1 MTVLTDIIDI
11 QISRE
16 TTAVSRAA
24 FNVPMFLATHT
35 AFVERARIYSS
46 LLAVSADFSSTSSV
60 YVAATKLFGQ
70 EIKPPQIVVGRRK
83 VDSSAV
89 TLVTVTGSAELFF
102 NGTKITVDVGSEA
115 NATDGVAAIETAFT
129 GAGID
134 GVTFTDNTDGSF
146 EVSSSVSGVAFS
158 FSASSQFTVVNTST
172 EAWVEALDSVSDENN
187 EWYALAIETHE
198 RLDVTLVAGAME
210 ARKQIFGTSTSDVQV
225 TSASST
231 DDLAVNLFSLGYQ
244 RTFVF
249 YSENADTE
257 YPEAAWIGSQL
268 PEQPGSNTWKFKS
281 LSGVTVSGLNSTQAS
296 AVKAKNANTYE
307 RVGGVSITS
316 EGRMAGGEFIDV
328 MIFVDWLEA
337 RMRESIFFRLVNTK
351 KIPYTQAGVTIIEN
365 EIRRVLAEGIT
376 TGGLAPNPQPKVT
389 VPNVLS
395 LDPNLRALRTLEGIS
410 FEARLAGAIHFV
422 TVRGTVS
429 V

>member
-35 AFVERARIYSS
+35 AFAERTRTYSS
-46 LLAVSADFSSTSSV
+46 LLAVSADFDSLSNV
-60 YVAATKLFGQ
+60 YIAATKLFGQ
-70 EIKPPQIVVGRRK
+70 EIRPPQIVIGKRS
-83 VDSSAV
+83 VDSVS
-89 TLVTVTGSAELFF
+89 LTVASITGSAELNY
-102 NGTKITVDVGSEA
+102 NGTIVTTDISGEA
-115 NATDGVAAIETAFT
+115 NAVDAVAALLTAFEASTAT
-129 GAGID
+129 GLD
-134 GVTFTDNTDGSF
+134 FTDNTDGSF
-146 EVSSSVSGVAFS
+146 TITPTVAGEGYS
-158 FSASSQFTVVNTST
+158 FSASSQFTVVNTSS
-172 EAWVEALDSVSDENN
+172 EIWSDALDEVSNVNN
-187 EWYALAIETHE
+187 EWYAFTAETHVRTEVIALAGAIE
-198 RLDVTLVAGAME
+198 
-210 ARKQIFGTSTSDVQV
+210 ARNKIYGTSSGDAQIA
-225 TSASST
+225 SAVST
-231 DDLAVNLFSLGYQ
+231 DDIAIQLFDLGYQ

-249 YSENADTE
+249 YSADADTQF
-257 YPEAAWIGSQL
+257 PEAAWIGSQL

-281 LSGVTVSGLNSTQAS
+281 LAGVTVSGLSSTQS
-296 AVKAKNANTYE
+296 GAVKAKNANTYE

-328 MIFVDWLEA
+328 IVFVDWLEA

-351 KIPYTQAGVTIIEN
+351 KIPYTQAGITIIEN

-376 TGGLAPNPQPKVT
+376 TGGLAPNPQPTVT

-395 LDPNLRALRTLEGIS
+395 IDPNLRALRTLEGIS

-422 TVRGTVS
+422 KVRGTVS

>member
-35 AFVERARIYSS
+35 AFTERARSYSS
-46 LLAVSADFSSTSSV
+46 ILAVSADFDSASSV
-60 YVAATKLFGQ
+60 YIAATKLFGQ
-70 EIKPPQIVVGRRK
+70 ELRPPQIVVGRRS
-83 VDSSAV
+83 VSSVQV
-89 TLVTVTGSAELFF
+89 TLLEVTGLAELSF
-102 NGTKITVDVGSEA
+102 NGTDLSVDIGSESD
-115 NATDGVAAIETAFT
+115 ATVAVAAIETAFSNAT
-129 GAGID
+129 IAGID
-134 GVTFTDNTDGSF
+134 FTDNLDGSF
-146 EVSSSVSGVAFS
+146 ELSATVAGEAFS
-158 FSASSQFTVVNTST
+158 FTPSSQFTVVNTST
-172 EAWVEALDSVSDENN
+172 EDWVDALDAVSDENN
-187 EWYALAIETHE
+187 EWYALVVETHVKA
-198 RLDVTLVAGAME
+198 DVLLVAAAVE
-210 ARKQIFGTSTSDVQV
+210 ARKQIFGTSTADVQV
-225 TSASST
+225 TSAAST
-231 DDLAVNLFSLGYQ
+231 DDIAMDLFDLGYQ

-249 YSENADTE
+249 YSADADTE

-281 LSGVTVSGLNSTQAS
+281 LSGVTVSALNSTQAS

-307 RVGGVSITS
+307 RVGGVRITS

-328 MIFVDWLEA
+328 MVFVDWLEA

-351 KIPYTQAGVTIIEN
+351 KIPYTQAGITIIEN

-389 VPNVLS
+389 VPNVLA